1 MEQEN
6 KKQAAFDPLDMN
18 NYKIEKLPKM
28 EKSTFEK
35 WMARVGGPLA
45 IVAFILVYW
54 VVDISFIDNL
64 KQDDFIAADKVE
76 YSQPQEL
83 IVQYDGF
90 IKGLAEKPY
99 KKDSLVVAALDVASK
114 SDSTQ
119 TTINRYVGA
128 FVEAYTASG
137 KPLAPVF
144 VNDQSEADK
153 KEDERKSITSHSSN
167 QQVEAYLV
175 KEVAKA
181 VQKSDNV
188 RVSVSDQGEIVVQV
202 KKAPKVEESVK
213 KAVKFIDENGWDDF
227 LRANYAMLAIFIAA
241 IILWITEPIPN
252 YLTALLVILGLV
264 LTEVTTQKVAFAT
277 LGHPVMWLNILSFVL
292 ASMLVKTRVA
302 KRLALWFVLRFGH
315 SASGVFFSFVI
326 INVILS
332 AFISATT
339 VKAAI
344 LLPIFMVVAAV
355 YGASQ
360 GNRNNFGRNIVLQ
373 NLFQVNIGASGFLTG
388 SGANLLAASLIGGA
402 IGLDSIGYMDWFN
415 AAFPLAIILL
425 IIGWFVGTKIIFPIP
440 KEQRRPQIEGGL
452 VKLREELNSMGKM
465 TTEEYKAI
473 AIFVCVLGM
482 WATTDILHS
491 IDATT
496 VAFIGAVVALLPGI
510 GVVKWNDVDIPWH
523 LMLFSAGAY
532 AIGAGL
538 DATALP
544 KTMVDVLF
552 NSLGVSEAT
561 PFWVLYLILTG
572 MMLFSALLFQSKT
585 MRTLIFVPIAIGVA
599 QKYGY
604 PVMSLAF
611 PVALL
616 IEHVYVLP
624 FNSKPAALLYTT
636 NHYSWSD
643 TFKYGFTMMLIGW
656 GMIILWGETVLRW
669 LGHTNGLFF

>member
-6 KKQAAFDPLDMN
+6 KQAVQFDPLDMN

-54 VVDISFIDNL
+54 VVDIPFIDNL
-64 KQDDFIAADKVE
+64 KQSDFIPTEEV
-76 YSQPQEL
+76 
-83 IVQYDGF
+83 
-90 IKGLAEKPY
+90 
-99 KKDSLVVAALDVASK
+99 VVAEPAAVVAEPVEAVVADVAQP
-114 SDSTQ
+114 DVAAEGEATEPVAEGVTAEATEATVQ
-119 TTINRYVGA
+119 LNEAETEPTPEVVPA
-128 FVEAYTASG
+128 VVE
-137 KPLAPVF
+137 
-144 VNDQSEADK
+144 
-153 KEDERKSITSHSSN
+153 
-167 QQVEAYLV
+167 
-175 KEVAKA
+175 
-181 VQKSDNV
+181 
-188 RVSVSDQGEIVVQV
+188 
-202 KKAPKVEESVK
+202 KKAAKPDESIK
-213 KAVKFIDENGWDDF
+213 KAVKFIEDNGWDDF
-227 LRANYAMLAIFIAA
+227 TRANYAMLAIFIAA
-241 IILWITEPIPN
+241 IILWITESIPN

-302 KRLALWFVLRFGH
+302 KRLALWFVLKFGH
-315 SASGVFFSFVI
+315 SASGVFFSFLL

-388 SGANLLAASLIGGA
+388 SGANLLAAALIGGA
-402 IGLDSIGYMDWFN
+402 MGLESGSIGYTDWFA
-415 AAFPLAIILL
+415 AAFPLAILL
-425 IIGWFVGTKIIFPIP
+425 LVIGWWIGVKVIFPIP

-452 VKLREELNSMGKM
+452 VRLREELDSMGKM
-465 TTEEYKAI
+465 TTEEYKSI
-473 AIFVCVLGM
+473 AIFVGVLGM
-482 WATTDILHS
+482 WATTDVLHT

-496 VAFIGAVVALLPGI
+496 VAFIGAVVALLPGV

-544 KTMVDVLF
+544 KTMVDVMF
-552 NSLGVSEAT
+552 NSLGITEAT
-561 PFWVLYLILTG
+561 PFWVLYLLLTG

-585 MRTLIFVPIAIGVA
+585 MRALIFVPIAIGVA
-599 QKYGY
+599 QKFGY
-604 PVMSLAF
+604 PIMSLAF

-656 GMIILWGETVLRW
+656 AMIMVWGDTVLRW
-669 LGHTNGLFF
+669 LGHTPDGLFF